1 MLKTLKNQLNQ
12 LGLAKEGNYRYCFF
26 ESAGKGQF
34 KPVGEANP
42 YLGQLDS
49 IEYVDEI
56 KLEFMISENESK
68 LQNKQL

>member
-1 MLKTLKNQLNQ
+1 MSKTLKTNSINS
-12 LGLAKEGNYRYCFF
+12 GLAKEGNYEYCFF

-42 YLGQLDS
+42 YLSQLDS

-56 KLEFMISENESK
+56 KLEFMISENE
-68 LQNKQL
+68 NKSPNRQL